1 VLFKHKVS
9 FNLNLLIIN
18 KGKQNSMPKSSFIL
32 AITSVPTNK
41 HAHKISKDLL
51 EIRLVA
57 CVNIIDKVDSMFRWN
72 NKIVLE
78 REVIM
83 IIKTIK
89 SNDEK
94 LKTYILNNHPYD
106 NPELIF
112 LPIDSGLNNYL
123 KWIEKEVF

>member
-1 VLFKHKVS
+1 MLFKHKVS

-41 HAHKISKDLL
+41 HARKISKDLL
-51 EIRLVA
+51 ESRLVA

-123 KWIEKEVF
+123 KWIEKEIF

>member
-1 VLFKHKVS
+1 MLFKHKVS

-72 NKIVLE
+72 NKIVL
-78 REVIM
+78 
-83 IIKTIK
+83 
-89 SNDEK
+89 D
-94 LKTYILNNHPYD
+94 NHPYD

>member
-1 VLFKHKVS
+1 
-9 FNLNLLIIN
+9 
-18 KGKQNSMPKSSFIL
+18 MPKPSFIL

-41 HAHKISKDLL
+41 QAHKISKDLL
-51 EIRLVA
+51 ENKLVA

-78 REVIM
+78 KEVII

-89 SNDEK
+89 SNKDK
-94 LKTYILNNHPYD
+94 LKSYILNNHPYD

-112 LPIDSGLNNYL
+112 LPIDSGLNAYL
-123 KWIEKEVF
+123 KWIEKEIL